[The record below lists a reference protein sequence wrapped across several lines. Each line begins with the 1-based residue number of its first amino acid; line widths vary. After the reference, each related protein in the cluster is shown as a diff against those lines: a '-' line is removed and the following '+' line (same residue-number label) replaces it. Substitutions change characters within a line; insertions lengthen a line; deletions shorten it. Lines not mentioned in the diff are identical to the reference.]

1 MSELA
6 LYNPNSDVVSSIC
19 TFSAKTPAEM
29 AKFYNI
35 VSNPEK
41 RLQDIVNMT
50 IDVCD
55 SYAEIV
61 EVKNELTGEMENAPR
76 VILIDKDGHS
86 YVSVSKGIYNAITR
100 LYGLFGMK
108 HWDVPIP
115 LKVGQVTKGSNRILT
130 LTIDEKFYK

>member
-61 EVKNELTGEMENAPR
+61 EVKNDLTGEMEKAPR
-76 VILIDKDGHS
+76 VILIDNDGHS

-115 LKVGQVTKGSNRILT
+115 LKVGQITKGSNRILT

>member
-61 EVKNELTGEMENAPR
+61 EVKNDLTGEMEKAPR

-100 LYGLFGMK
+100 L
-108 HWDVPIP
+108 
-115 LKVGQVTKGSNRILT
+115 KVGQVTKGSNRILT

>member
-61 EVKNELTGEMENAPR
+61 EVKNDLTGEMEKAPR
-76 VILIDKDGHS
+76 VILIVVASHLFVK
-86 YVSVSKGIYNAITR
+86 VSKGIYNAITR